1 MQSETLATRDKDG
14 DHVGQ
19 SGWLWLRQRVHQL
32 LERDT
37 QHDPLSIAIDIV
49 LIGLICIS
57 VIGIVLESIDR
68 LYQDY
73 RAIFDTLEWLTI
85 CVFSAEYV
93 LRVWA
98 SVEQP
103 RYQALPGG
111 SLHKRLRYMCT
122 PVAVIDLVSI
132 LPFYLATLG
141 LVGGSDLRFL
151 RALRLLRILKLT
163 RYSAAFDTLGVV
175 FRENLRSFTAALFV
189 LIVVMLIAATGM
201 YYFERA
207 AQPEAFSSIPAS
219 MWWAFATLTTVG
231 YGDITPITAGGK
243 MFGALISVIGIA
255 MVALPTGI
263 LASAFTEQLR
273 RRTEEFR
280 NESDQALRDGVITDD
295 EQRELDRLRDRLGLS
310 EFTASMILDGERTR
324 AMLRA
329 ETARRCCPTCGAAR
343 DAEPHRSQPE

>member
-1 MQSETLATRDKDG
+1 MQSESLATADHSGG
-14 DHVGQ
+14 DTQ
-19 SGWLWLRQRVHQL
+19 LSPWPRLRQRMHQL

-37 QHDPLSIAIDIV
+37 SKDPLSIAIDVI
-49 LIGLICIS
+49 LISLICIS
-57 VIGIVLESIDR
+57 VIGIVLESIDA
-68 LYQDY
+68 LYRKQ
-73 RAIFDTLEWLTI
+73 RAIFDTIEWLTI
-85 CVFSAEYV
+85 CVFSVEYV

-103 RYQALPGG
+103 HYQSMSGG
-111 SLHKRLRYMCT
+111 MFKKRLRYILS
-122 PVAVIDLVSI
+122 PGALIDLISI
-132 LPFYLATLG
+132 VPFYLTTLG
-141 LVGGSDLRFL
+141 LVASSDLRFL

-175 FRENLRSFTAALFV
+175 FRENMRSFTAALFV

-231 YGDITPITAGGK
+231 YGDITPITPAGK
-243 MFGALISVIGIA
+243 MFGALISVVGIA

-273 RRTEEFR
+273 RRTEQYR
-280 NESDQALRDGVITDD
+280 AESDNALRDGIISDD
-295 EQRELDRLRDRLGLS
+295 EQRGLDALRDRLGLS
-310 EFTASMILDGERTR
+310 DHTASMILDEERTR
-324 AMLRA
+324 AMLRNGGI
-329 ETARRCCPTCGAAR
+329 EKRCPTCGASPEHAR
-343 DAEPHRSQPE
+343 AD

>member
-1 MQSETLATRDKDG
+1 MHSETLATREHQDN
-14 DHVGQ
+14 VEL
-19 SGWLWLRQRVHQL
+19 SRWLWLRQRVHQL

-37 QHDPLSIAIDIV
+37 EHDPLSIAIDVV
-49 LIGLICIS
+49 LISLICIS
-57 VIGIVLESIDR
+57 VVGIVLESIVG
-68 LYQDY
+68 LYTRY
-73 RAIFDTLEWLTI
+73 RPIFDTIEWLTI
-85 CVFSAEYV
+85 CVFSVEYV

-103 RYQALPGG
+103 RYQSLTGG
-111 SLHKRLRYMCT
+111 LLKKRLRYMLS
-122 PVAVIDLVSI
+122 PVAIIDLVSI
-132 LPFYLATLG
+132 MPFYLATFG

-231 YGDITPITAGGK
+231 YGDITPITPAGK
-243 MFGALISVIGIA
+243 MFGALISVVGIA

-280 NESDQALRDGVITDD
+280 AESDNALRDGVITED
-295 EQRELDRLRDRLGLS
+295 EQRNLDRLRDRLGLS
-310 EFTASMILDGERTR
+310 DFTASMILDGERTR

-329 ETARRCCPTCGAAR
+329 ETQRRCCPTCGAPR
-343 DAEPHRSQPE
+343 DSDRA